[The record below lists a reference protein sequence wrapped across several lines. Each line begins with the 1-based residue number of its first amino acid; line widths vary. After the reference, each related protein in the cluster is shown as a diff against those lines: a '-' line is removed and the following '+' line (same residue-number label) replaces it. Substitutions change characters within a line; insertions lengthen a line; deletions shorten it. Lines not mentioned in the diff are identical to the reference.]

1 MSMQI
6 GKTLVK
12 KAFKRKRAVKEAL
25 ERTQLLQNKANLI
38 LGCMNKSETSEAMIP
53 P

>member
-1 MSMQI
+1 MSMQS

-12 KAFKRKRAVKEAL
+12 QAVSGKRAVKEAL

-38 LGCMNKSETSEAMIP
+38 LGHMNKSETSEAMIP
-53 P
+53 L

>member
-1 MSMQI
+1 MSVQS

-12 KAFKRKRAVKEAL
+12 KAFNGKKVVKEAL

-38 LGCMNKSETSEAMIP
+38 LGCMNESETSEAMIP
-53 P
+53 L

>member
-1 MSMQI
+1 MSMQS

-12 KAFKRKRAVKEAL
+12 QAFNGKRAVKEAL

-38 LGCMNKSETSEAMIP
+38 LGYMSKNETSEAMIP
-53 P
+53 C